1 MLVTTPN
8 ALTEVSNL
16 ARFGRREPLRSEV
29 MRSLASLVASMREN
43 YVPSNPIV
51 TFDEFLRLGLTDTTW
66 LACLAPSDL
75 LLTADLNLYLAALSR
90 GLRTINF
97 NHLREL
103 D

>member
-29 MRSLASLVASMREN
+29 MRSLASLVASMRES

-51 TFDEFLRLGLTDTTW
+51 TLDEFLRLGLTDTTW